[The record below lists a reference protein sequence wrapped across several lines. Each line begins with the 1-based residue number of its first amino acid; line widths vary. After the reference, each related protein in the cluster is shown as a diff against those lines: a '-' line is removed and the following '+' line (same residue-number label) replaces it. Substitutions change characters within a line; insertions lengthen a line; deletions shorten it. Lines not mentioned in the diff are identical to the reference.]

1 MNQHDKAIGFYKM
14 AIHIADSV
22 QDLKN
27 LSTYYGDLTDLYI
40 NQGKYKEAEGTA
52 LKSLQYARQQENN
65 LQLATAYNHLS
76 NLYLK
81 QKKYNQAVETGN
93 QAYHLSLSE
102 DNLLWQKESSTLLSQ
117 AYTGVNDY
125 QNAFR
130 FLSISKELN
139 HSILRQQFGEETE
152 GLKTRSQ
159 VKEKDKEI
167 LLLNKDKELREAR
180 LKQQQFYLITSIAIA
195 ILALGGIW
203 LVVNRNKLRQRMK
216 ELELRNRIATDL
228 HDEVGSSLSSI
239 HVMSNMAT
247 RQHER
252 GEKLNETLIKISS
265 NAHETMER
273 MSDIVWAIH
282 PANDTLE
289 QLIYRMKEFG
299 SDILEP
305 LNIHYAFTIEDDLSS
320 IKLSVNQRRDLYL
333 VFKEAVNNAAKYSHC
348 KNIEIEMIKKEDKLL
363 LRISDDGDGF
373 ETSPFAH
380 DGHGLN
386 NMQQRAKTMGG
397 KLSIDSGAGKG
408 TTVSLFTKT

>member
-1 MNQHDKAIGFYKM
+1 M
-14 AIHIADSV
+14 
-22 QDLKN
+22 
-27 LSTYYGDLTDLYI
+27 
-40 NQGKYKEAEGTA
+40 
-52 LKSLQYARQQENN
+52 
-65 LQLATAYNHLS
+65 
-76 NLYLK
+76 
-81 QKKYNQAVETGN
+81 
-93 QAYHLSLSE
+93 
-102 DNLLWQKESSTLLSQ
+102 
-117 AYTGVNDY
+117 
-125 QNAFR
+125 
-130 FLSISKELN
+130 
-139 HSILRQQFGEETE
+139 RQQFGEETA
-152 GLKTRSQ
+152 GLQTRFQ

-180 LKQQQFYLITSIAIA
+180 LKQQQFYLITSIAIS

-252 GEKLNETLIKISS
+252 DEKLNETLIKISS

-289 QLIYRMKEFG
+289 QLIYRMKEFAA
-299 SDILEP
+299 DILEP

-348 KNIEIEMIKKEDKLL
+348 KNIEIELIKKEDKLL
-363 LRISDDGDGF
+363 LRISDDGEGF
-373 ETSPFAH
+373 ETSSFAH
-380 DGHGLN
+380 DSHGLN

-397 KLSIDSGAGKG
+397 KLLIESGVGKG